1 MIVEKLQYLGLKKRQ
16 YFWTEII
23 IFPHVPGHGAI
34 QDNVNWNE
42 SYGNNINK
50 LIRLPKTT
58 ISAIVAV
65 GLRNGLN
72 IGEERGIV

>member
-1 MIVEKLQYLGLKKRQ
+1 M
-16 YFWTEII
+16 
-23 IFPHVPGHGAI
+23 